1 MKNFFKG
8 VLFISFLLPVINK
21 IITLISQFNQYLCTI
36 IAYWIYQLQ
45 QNIQSSDQ
53 KNDSVIGF
61 QIPNILNEDD
71 EDDEEGE

>member
-1 MKNFFKG
+1 MKNFLKG
-8 VLFISFLLPVINK
+8 VLFISFLLPVINE
-21 IITLISQFNQYLCTI
+21 IITLISQFNQYLYTI
-36 IAYWIYQLQ
+36 ITYWTYQLQ

-61 QIPNILNEDD
+61 QILNILNE

>member
-8 VLFISFLLPVINK
+8 VLFISFLLPVINE
-21 IITLISQFNQYLCTI
+21 IITLINQFNQYLCTI
-36 IAYWIYQLQ
+36 IAYWTYQLQ

-71 EDDEEGE
+71 EEGE

>member
-1 MKNFFKG
+1 MKNFLKG
-8 VLFISFLLPVINK
+8 VLFILFLLPVINE

-36 IAYWIYQLQ
+36 ITYWTYQLQ

-61 QIPNILNEDD
+61 QIPNILNE

>member
-8 VLFISFLLPVINK
+8 VLFISFLLPVINE
-21 IITLISQFNQYLCTI
+21 IITLISQFNQYLRTI
-36 IAYWIYQLQ
+36 IAYWTYQLQ

-71 EDDEEGE
+71 EEGE

>member
-1 MKNFFKG
+1 
-8 VLFISFLLPVINK
+8 
-21 IITLISQFNQYLCTI
+21 
-36 IAYWIYQLQ
+36 LQ

-71 EDDEEGE
+71 EEGE

>member
-1 MKNFFKG
+1 MKKFLKG
-8 VLFISFLLPVINK
+8 VLFISFLLPVINE

-36 IAYWIYQLQ
+36 ITYWTYQLQ

-61 QIPNILNEDD
+61 QIPNILNE